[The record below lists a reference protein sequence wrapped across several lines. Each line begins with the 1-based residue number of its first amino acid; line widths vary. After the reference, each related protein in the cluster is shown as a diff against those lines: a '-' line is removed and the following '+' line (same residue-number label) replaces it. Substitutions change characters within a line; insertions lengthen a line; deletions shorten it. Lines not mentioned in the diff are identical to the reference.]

1 VPTLRD
7 LLADG
12 RVHVADGAMG
22 TMLYGR
28 GVFLNVCYD
37 ELNLRQPDLVR
48 DIHREYVRAGAE
60 LLETN
65 TFGANP
71 VKLAACGLAAETER
85 INAAAAAL
93 ARDAAGARAAVAG
106 AIGPLGVRVE
116 PFGELSLAE
125 AQAAFERQVRG
136 LVEGGVDGFILET
149 FSDVAEL
156 GAAVRAVRAVSDLP
170 IIAQMTV
177 GTDGKTHYG
186 TDPEV
191 FGPELAALGVDVV
204 GVNCSVGPHGVLEAV
219 EKLAQ
224 VVSLP
229 LSAQPN
235 AGLPREVGDRKIYMA
250 SPEYMASYARRMVE
264 AGARFVGGCC
274 GTTPD
279 HIRAMV
285 GFVQSVSPRHAF
297 DMGTLPAPAPA
308 VAVNPAPMAARS
320 RLGAK
325 LAEGRFVT
333 TVEIVPPKGVD
344 PAPMFEQVR
353 QLKAGGVD
361 AVNVPDGP
369 RAQSRM
375 GALLS
380 ALMIQREVGLEAVVH
395 YACRDRNL
403 LGMLSDLLG
412 AAAAG
417 VRNLLIITGDPPKMG
432 PYPEA
437 TAVFDIDSIGLTN
450 LVSRLNHG
458 LDPGGNPIGE
468 PTKFVIGVGVNPAA
482 PDLDR
487 ELKRFAYKVEAG
499 AEFAIT
505 QPVFDLAQ
513 LDRFLARVEE
523 FRTPIVAGI
532 WPLVSVRNA
541 EFLANEVPGVSVP
554 ETIVERMRAASTG
567 GKDAALAEGVRI
579 SREMLTAVADRV
591 QGVQVSAPLGRV
603 SVALEVLAAAPADGR
618 TEGRNEGMGEREDTA
633 RPDKPERPAAFPTV
647 RLSGY
652 NDPT

>member
-1 VPTLRD
+1 MPTLRD

-12 RVHVADGAMG
+12 RVHVVDGAMG

-37 ELNLRQPDLVR
+37 ELNLRQPGLVR

-71 VKLAACGLAAETER
+71 LKLATHGLAGDTER
-85 INAAAAAL
+85 INTAAASL
-93 ARDAAGARAAVAG
+93 AREAAGTRAAVLG

-116 PFGELSLAE
+116 PFGELSLEE
-125 AQAAFERQVRG
+125 ARAAFDQQARG
-136 LVEGGVDGFILET
+136 LLAGGVDGFILET

-156 GAAVRAVRAVSDLP
+156 GAAVRAVQSLTDLP
-170 IIAQMTV
+170 VIAQMTV

-186 TDPEV
+186 TDPQV
-191 FGPELAALGVDVV
+191 FGPELQAMGVDVV

-219 EKLAQ
+219 EKLAR
-224 VVSLP
+224 VVTVP
-229 LSAQPN
+229 ISAQPN
-235 AGLPREVGDRKIYMA
+235 AGLPREVGDRKMYMA
-250 SPEYMASYARRMVE
+250 SPEYMASYARRIVE
-264 AGARFVGGCC
+264 AGARLVGGCC

-279 HIRAMV
+279 HIRSMV

-297 DMGTLPAPAPA
+297 DMGTLPPPAPA
-308 VAVNPAPMAARS
+308 VAMEPVPLAARS

-344 PAPMFEQVR
+344 PTPMFEQVR
-353 QLKAGGVD
+353 QLKAAGVD

-380 ALMIQREVGLEAVVH
+380 AVMIEREVGLEAVVH

-450 LVSRLNHG
+450 LVSRLNRG
-458 LDPGGNPIGE
+458 LDPGGNPIGQ
-468 PTKFVIGVGVNPAA
+468 PTRFVIGVGVNPAA
-482 PDLDR
+482 PDFER

-499 AEFAIT
+499 AEYAIT
-505 QPVFDLAQ
+505 QPVFDLVQ
-513 LDRFLARVEE
+513 LDRFLARAES
-523 FRTPIVAGI
+523 FRIPVVAGI
-532 WPLVSVRNA
+532 WPLVSLRNA

-554 ETIVERMRAASTG
+554 DAVVDRMRGASAH
-567 GKDAALAEGVRI
+567 GKEAALAEGVRI
-579 SREMLTAVADRV
+579 SREMLAAVADRV

-603 SVALEVLAAAPADGR
+603 SVALEVLEAAPIEPVGSLGY
-618 TEGRNEGMGEREDTA
+618 T
-633 RPDKPERPAAFPTV
+633 PPT
-647 RLSGY
+647 
-652 NDPT
+652 

>member
-1 VPTLRD
+1 MPTVRD
-7 LLADG
+7 LLADS
-12 RVHVADGAMG
+12 RVHVVDGAMG
-22 TMLYGR
+22 TVLYGR

-37 ELNLRQPDLVR
+37 ELSLRQPDLVR

-71 VKLAACGLAAETER
+71 LKLATYGLAGETER
-85 INAAAAAL
+85 INAEAARL
-93 ARDAAGARAAVAG
+93 ACEAAGERAAVLG
-106 AIGPLGVRVE
+106 AIGPLGIRVE
-116 PFGELSLAE
+116 PFGEMSLEE
-125 AQAAFERQVRG
+125 ARAMYERQARG
-136 LVEGGVDGFILET
+136 LLEGGVQGFILET

-156 GAAVRAVRAVSDLP
+156 GAALQAVRGCSDLP

-186 TDPEV
+186 TDPAV
-191 FGPELAALGVDVV
+191 FGPELAAMGADVI

-219 EKLAQ
+219 EKLAR
-224 VVSLP
+224 VVSVP
-229 LSAQPN
+229 ISAQPN

-279 HIRAMV
+279 HIRAIV
-285 GFVQSVSPRHAF
+285 GFVQSVSPRHTF
-297 DMGTLPAPAPA
+297 DMGRLPAPAPA
-308 VAVNPAPMAARS
+308 VAIDPAPLAARS

-344 PAPMFEQVR
+344 PTPMFEQVR
-353 QLKAGGVD
+353 QLKAAGVD

-380 ALMIQREVGLEAVVH
+380 ALMIEREVGLEAVVH

-417 VRNLLIITGDPPKMG
+417 IRNLLIITGDPPKMG

-450 LVSRLNHG
+450 LVSRLNRA
-458 LDPGGNPIGE
+458 LDPGGNPIGL

-482 PDLDR
+482 PDFER

-499 AEFAIT
+499 AEYAVT
-505 QPVFDLAQ
+505 QPVFDLDQ
-513 LDRFLARVEE
+513 LDRFLARVEG
-523 FRTPIVAGI
+523 FRIPIVAGI
-532 WPLVSVRNA
+532 WPLISLRNA

-554 ETIVERMRAASTG
+554 DAIVDRMRVASAR
-567 GKDAALAEGVRI
+567 GKEEALAEGVRI
-579 SREMLTAVADRV
+579 SREMLVAVADRV
-591 QGVQVSAPLGRV
+591 QGAQVSAPLGRV
-603 SVALEVLAAAPADGR
+603 PVALEVLEAAPIEPVA
-618 TEGRNEGMGEREDTA
+618 
-633 RPDKPERPAAFPTV
+633 
-647 RLSGY
+647 SQGY
-652 NDPT
+652 TPLT

>member
-1 VPTLRD
+1 
-7 LLADG
+7 
-12 RVHVADGAMG
+12 MG

-37 ELNLRQPDLVR
+37 ELSLKQPDLVR

-60 LLETN
+60 LIETN

-71 VKLAACGLAAETER
+71 VKLATHGLAGETER
-85 INAAAAAL
+85 INSAAAGL
-93 ARDAAGARAAVAG
+93 AREAAGERAAVAG

-116 PFGELSLAE
+116 PFGELSLDE
-125 AQAAFERQVRG
+125 ARALYERQVRG
-136 LVEGGVDGFILET
+136 LLAGGVDGFILET

-156 GAAVRAVRAVSDLP
+156 GAAVQAVRALSDLP
-170 IIAQMTV
+170 VIAQMTV

-186 TDPEV
+186 TDPVV
-191 FGPELAALGVDVV
+191 FGPELAAMGVDVV

-219 EKLAQ
+219 EKLAR

-229 LSAQPN
+229 ISAQPN

-250 SPEYMASYARRMVE
+250 SPEYMASYARRLVE

-279 HIRAMV
+279 YIRAMV
-285 GFVQSVSPRHAF
+285 AFVQSVSPRHIF
-297 DMGTLPAPAPA
+297 DLGTLPAPAPA
-308 VAVNPAPMAARS
+308 VAIEPVPLAARS
-320 RLGAK
+320 RLGTK
-325 LAEGRFVT
+325 LANGRFVT
-333 TVEIVPPKGVD
+333 TVEIVPPKGID
-344 PAPMFEQVR
+344 PGPMFDQVR
-353 QLKAGGVD
+353 QLKAAGVD

-380 ALMIQREVGLEAVVH
+380 ALMIEREVGLEAVVH

-417 VRNLLIITGDPPKMG
+417 IRNLLIITGDPPKMG

-450 LVSRLNHG
+450 LVGRLNHG
-458 LDPGGNPIGE
+458 LDPGGNPIGP
-468 PTKFVIGVGVNPAA
+468 PTRFVIGVGANPAA
-482 PDLDR
+482 PDFER
-487 ELKRFAYKVEAG
+487 EIKRFAYKVEAG
-499 AEFAIT
+499 AEYAIT
-505 QPVFDLAQ
+505 QPVFDLDQ
-513 LDRFLARVEE
+513 LDRFLARVEG
-523 FRTPIVAGI
+523 FRIPIVAGI
-532 WPLVSVRNA
+532 WPLVSLRNA

-554 ETIVERMRAASTG
+554 EGVVERMRAASAG
-567 GKDAALAEGVRI
+567 GKEEALAEGVRI
-579 SREMLTAVADRV
+579 AREMLAAVAERV
-591 QGVQVSAPLGRV
+591 QGAQVSAPMGRV
-603 SVALEVLAAAPADGR
+603 PVALEVLEAAPI
-618 TEGRNEGMGEREDTA
+618 E
-633 RPDKPERPAAFPTV
+633 PAGI
-647 RLSGY
+647 RGY
-652 NDPT
+652 TPHS